1 MAAMCETPTAS
12 TASISLSQA
21 AVLNPRKDLF
31 YQQLVLN
38 YYIITV
44 LINRNALSEALHFTG
59 ETLASLS

>member
-1 MAAMCETPTAS
+1 MAAICEAPTTS